1 MMCWIS
7 IDKNDSVC
15 HIANKD
21 IKVFKIMK
29 RVMNDDS
36 YFYSYYQNYTYRQGR
51 RYTDEIELIP
61 WGKCLRIDHGY
72 HSYSS
77 EDCHVEIED
86 NNRSIVVYKTNGI
99 GLNSLYKNDFDVC
112 VVKCIIPQGS
122 KYYKNFKGEIVSDSI
137 IIESEILEKDLIEY

>member
-15 HIANKD
+15 HIADKD

-36 YFYSYYQNYTYRQGR
+36 YFYSYYQNYIYCQGTK
-51 RYTDEIELIP
+51 YTDEMEIIP
-61 WGKCLRIDHGY
+61 WGTCLRIDHAY
-72 HSYSS
+72 HSYSI
-77 EDCHVEIED
+77 EDCSVKIED
-86 NNRSIVVYKTNGI
+86 NNRSIVVRIGI
-99 GLNSLYKNDFDVC
+99 NTLYENNFDVC

-122 KYYKNFKGEIVSDSI
+122 KYYKNSIGEIASDSI
-137 IIESEILEKDLIEY
+137 IIMEEILKKDLMEY